1 MQTQRYSFADNII
14 SILGTPITG
23 FDDGDDVVKLT
34 PNAPLSDVTVGAN
47 GDVVFSDGADE
58 SYKVELALLQTA
70 PINAFLWSIV
80 RNQRLP
86 GVPQIALTLSIVD
99 MYSRTRFTGT
109 GGRIVEAPETTL
121 GKKAKNRVW
130 KFHFSRGT
138 PSEVAGAAL
147 V

>member
-58 SYKVELALLQTA
+58 SYKVEMALLQTA

-109 GGRIVEAPETTL
+109 GGRIVEYEIDL
-121 GKKAKNRVW
+121 LRSVDVHCGVLFMN
-130 KFHFSRGT
+130 
-138 PSEVAGAAL
+138 
-147 V
+147 